1 MIADVFN
8 LKKLRL
14 ALVYTVYLILVLFMQ
29 DTVFAR
35 LGLFGVKMLFVPA
48 ACVAV
53 GMFEGGFRGGLFGLL
68 AGVLCDLAFSENT
81 LLFSVLFPVLGF
93 FAGVA
98 AEFWLNHSFTAYLT
112 TATAAL
118 AATAL
123 CQMLRVLLV
132 EPGSILMCLL
142 TVVLQTLWSLPMAMV
157 VYAPV
162 KSIHRRW
169 SM

>member
-1 MIADVFN
+1 MIADVIN

-14 ALVYTVYLILVLFMQ
+14 ALIYIAYLVVALFFQ

-35 LGLFGVKMLFVPA
+35 LGLFGVKMLFIPA
-48 ACVAV
+48 VCVAV

-68 AGVLCDLAFSENT
+68 AGLLSDLTFSENT
-81 LLFSVLFPVLGF
+81 LLFTVLFPAIGF
-93 FAGVA
+93 LSGVA

-112 TATAAL
+112 SAVAAL

-123 CQMLRVLLV
+123 CQMVRVLLV

-142 TVVLQTLWSLPMAMV
+142 TVLTQTLWSIPMAMV
-157 VYAPV
+157 VYVPA
-162 KSIHRRW
+162 KNIHRRW
-169 SM
+169 NV